1 VSASVSLPAPAT
13 EAQLL
18 ASFRTMAR
26 IRAFELAARKLQA
39 ESRLW
44 GTLHLSIGQEA
55 CAAGVCGELTTA
67 DRITT
72 THRGHGHCL
81 AKGARPE
88 LMFAELLGR
97 SSGYCKGRSG
107 SMHLADADSGNLGAN
122 AIVGAGIPIA
132 VGAAMTASVLGEPWV
147 AVSFFGEGAV
157 GEGVFHESLNLA
169 SLWRLPVLFVCE
181 NNHYAELSPE
191 ADVLAASVAAL
202 AEPFGIPGERVD
214 GNDVVAVSAAARR
227 AVARARAGEG
237 PTLLELDTYRQAGH
251 YEGDQM
257 TYRSRDEAAAW
268 AKRDP
273 LVVGEALLA
282 SAEVESGVAAGIRAE
297 AEAEMASAVEWAE
310 AQPAT
315 DATVLLEDVYA
326 AETARVHPWLAR
338 DRAARERS

>member
-1 VSASVSLPAPAT
+1 MTPAVSVTAPARD
-13 EAQLL
+13 ELL
-18 ASFRTMAR
+18 TAFRTMAR

-39 ESRLW
+39 ENRLW

-55 CAAGVCGELTTA
+55 CAAGVCGELTPA

-81 AKGARPE
+81 AKGATPE

-107 SMHLADADSGNLGAN
+107 SMHIADTASGNLGAN
-122 AIVGAGIPIA
+122 AIVGGGIPIA
-132 VGAAMTASVLGEPWV
+132 VGAAMTAQVLGEPWS
-147 AVSFFGEGAV
+147 AVTFFGEGAA

-169 SLWRLPVLFVCE
+169 TLWRLPVIFVCE

-191 ADVLAASVAAL
+191 ADVIGASVAAF

-214 GNDVVAVSAAARR
+214 GNDVAAVAAAARR
-227 AVARARAGEG
+227 AVTRARAGEG

-257 TYRSRDEAAAW
+257 SYRTREEAAAW
-268 AKRDP
+268 AERDP
-273 LVVGEALLA
+273 LVVGEARL
-282 SAEVESGVAAGIRAE
+282 SAAGVEDGAAGRIRAE
-297 AEAEMASAVEWAE
+297 AEAEMVAAIEWAE
-310 AQPAT
+310 EQPAA
-315 DATVLLEDVYA
+315 DASSLLDDVYA
-326 AETARVHPWLAR
+326 ARQT
-338 DRAARERS
+338 